1 MENSID
7 RDWESAGA
15 ADASHSGGSA
25 SAFVG
30 MIGCFAALLVM
41 FVA

>member
-7 RDWESAGA
+7 RDSESFGAG
-15 ADASHSGGSA
+15 DGSHIEGST

-30 MIGCFAALLVM
+30 MVGCFAALLVM